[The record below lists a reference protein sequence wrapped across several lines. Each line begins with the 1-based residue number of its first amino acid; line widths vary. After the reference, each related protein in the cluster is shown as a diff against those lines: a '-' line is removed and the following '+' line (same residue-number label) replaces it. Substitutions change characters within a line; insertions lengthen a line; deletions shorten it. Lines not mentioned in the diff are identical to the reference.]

1 MSNTIS
7 LLQTQIYFKKNTL
20 STRNTVFLLVKKIY
34 CFSFEWRKNF
44 IANVFI
50 SFYLKTQD
58 IIRDKQNINILENA
72 VSTHKDESTL
82 SMQDFLLSKFT
93 ELPFQ
98 I

>member
-1 MSNTIS
+1 M
-7 LLQTQIYFKKNTL
+7 
-20 STRNTVFLLVKKIY
+20 
-34 CFSFEWRKNF
+34 
-44 IANVFI
+44 FI

-58 IIRDKQNINILENA
+58 IIRGKQNINILENA